1 LFKAL
6 LLYRTDP
13 RKNYDT
19 ERREAYPERVGTGEV
34 RVRERA
40 IAIALIASQPE
51 KTSGVSHHNHP
62 FPKMI
67 NYCHPWI

>member
-1 LFKAL
+1 
-6 LLYRTDP
+6 
-13 RKNYDT
+13 
-19 ERREAYPERVGTGEV
+19 VGTGEV